1 MIGTKDSTHPCDI
14 NWLVGSIL
22 TPCKAGLRSLE
33 SMSQD
38 RSFSTLFYYTL
49 QTSPKEG
56 GHPVGDRQ
64 VADWGYLRGEH
75 DGPIETS
82 KHPDSSK

>member
-1 MIGTKDSTHPCDI
+1 MP
-14 NWLVGSIL
+14 
-22 TPCKAGLRSLE
+22 
-33 SMSQD
+33 QD
-38 RSFSTLFYYTL
+38 RSFSTLFYDTL
-49 QTSPKEG
+49 QPSLKEG

-82 KHPDSSK
+82 KLQIKTLS